1 MSQGR
6 LQMSFFA
13 SLFTKKVN
21 CDQNLK
27 NSFNE
32 RVDVQARTEGQAKQ
46 AQIRQMCSCK
56 QDLKNSI
63 TELVEEISKS

>member
-32 RVDVQARTEGQAKQ
+32 RVDVQARTEGQAK
-46 AQIRQMCSCK
+46 
-56 QDLKNSI
+56 
-63 TELVEEISKS
+63 

>member
-6 LQMSFFA
+6 LKMSFFA

-32 RVDVQARTEGQAKQ
+32 RVDVQARTEGQAK
-46 AQIRQMCSCK
+46 
-56 QDLKNSI
+56 
-63 TELVEEISKS
+63 